1 MLSQRGGRLAN
12 CKSSAEAAAIH
23 AVRMCAIA
31 RPNALSRTN
40 GRIRP
45 EAVIEYAVTGLLA
58 WWGGEPGQVG
68 NEAATIVF
76 RQCRGSGSSPFLSPR
91 SSGVF
96 VSAAISVFLHVFPV
110 VGTVWRVGATRR
122 Y

>member
-1 MLSQRGGRLAN
+1 MRFDSGGLCAARCTAVCLA
-12 CKSSAEAAAIH
+12 KF
-23 AVRMCAIA
+23 
-31 RPNALSRTN
+31 ALMRTN
-40 GRIRP
+40 GRIRS

-76 RQCRGSGSSPFLSPR
+76 RQCRGLGSSPSFSPR
-91 SSGVF
+91 SPGVF
-96 VSAAISVFLHVFPV
+96 YFCITLRFTCALPVFRTVS
-110 VGTVWRVGATRR
+110 RVGATQR